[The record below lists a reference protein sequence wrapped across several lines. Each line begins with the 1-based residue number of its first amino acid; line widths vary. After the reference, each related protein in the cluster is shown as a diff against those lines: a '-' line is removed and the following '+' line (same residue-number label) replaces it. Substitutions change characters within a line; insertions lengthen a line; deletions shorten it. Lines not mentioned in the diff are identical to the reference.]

1 MFKRMLVAVLVLIA
15 LPALGE
21 ERLTVVEL
29 FTSQACPNCP
39 PAHDLAEDIAARENV
54 LVLSW
59 AVDYWNFM
67 GWEDTFARPAHTE
80 RQRAYNAQLGEP
92 GVYTPEMVIDG
103 RVDEVGSRR
112 AAVLD
117 KIARAQ
123 QDDGLR
129 YRVDLIE
136 HGDYCLV
143 ELFDGGVD
151 RPVTV
156 RAIWYSEREI
166 VPIGSGSNRGREFV
180 YVNVVRASRE
190 IGDWRG
196 GRDTLKIPLD
206 EAADYGATHLA
217 VLLEDQSS
225 RAILGAARIAV
236 P

>member
-1 MFKRMLVAVLVLIA
+1 MLKRILVAVLVFTA
-15 LPALGE
+15 LPAFGE
-21 ERLTVVEL
+21 GRLTVVEL

-39 PAHDLAEDIAARENV
+39 PAHELAEDIAAREDV

-103 RVDEVGSRR
+103 RMDEVGSRR
-112 AAVLD
+112 EAVLD
-117 KIARAQ
+117 KIAKAQ
-123 QDDGLR
+123 RDGEPR
-129 YRVDLIE
+129 HRVDLLE
-136 HGDYCLV
+136 HGDFCLV
-143 ELFDGGVD
+143 ELFDSGID

-156 RAIWYSEREI
+156 RAVWYSERES
-166 VPIGSGSNRGREFV
+166 VPIGSGSNRGRNFN
-180 YVNVVRASRE
+180 YINVVKASRE
-190 IGDWRG
+190 VGTWRG
-196 GRDTLKIPLD
+196 GRETLRIPLD
-206 EAADYGATHLA
+206 EAAEYGATHLA

-225 RAILGAARIAV
+225 RVILGAARIAV